1 MTVISKEQRGHLA
14 RLISQLQDSPSTA
27 DEIISNEGFD
37 LSASKSHVVGA
48 SGAAGVGKSTLIAQM
63 LPILRKEELS
73 VVVLAIDPTSD
84 ISNGALLGDRI
95 RMRDSYLDDGV
106 FIRSLGTRG
115 APDALTVALP
125 AIVRA
130 SSIFCD
136 VVLVETAGAGQV
148 DVAIHKFVDT
158 FVAILAP
165 LGDVITL
172 MKSGQTEHAHIVA
185 VNVRR
190 GLPENEQFVEQAR
203 IMLGNDMLRE
213 RWKRKVFAIDAKHGD
228 GIESLIYE
236 GIFSHRDVLK
246 KTNASL

>member
-1 MTVISKEQRGHLA
+1 MA

-27 DEIISNEGFD
+27 DEVISNEGID
-37 LSASKSHVVGA
+37 LSANKAHVVGT
-48 SGAAGVGKSTLIAQM
+48 SGAAGVGKSTLISQM

-95 RMRDSYLDDGV
+95 RMRDSYMDDGV

-125 AIVRA
+125 AIVKA
-130 SSIFCD
+130 SSIFSD

-185 VNVRR
+185 VNVRK

-203 IMLGNDMLRE
+203 IMSGNDMLQD

-228 GIESLIYE
+228 GIKPLIYE
-236 GIFSHRDVLK
+236 GILSHRDVLK
-246 KTNASL
+246 KRMQGSST